1 MFFRIIFYF
10 LFFILLQIKF
20 SNASIENKIL
30 FKVNDQIIT
39 TQDISNE
46 IQYLA
51 IINKNFL
58 TLEKIRFLKYLKIL

>member
-1 MFFRIIFYF
+1 MFFRIFFYF
-10 LFFILLQIKF
+10 LFFILLQINL

-30 FKVNDQIIT
+30 FKVNDEIIT

-51 IINKNFL
+51 IINKNFNFS
-58 TLEKIRFLKYLKIL
+58 KIRF